1 MRGCDDPCMGTDE
14 LRCSIIT
21 APIAAIDRRALSQ
34 AWYSALH
41 RAGGKTVAA
50 QPPRAAGRAQGETP
64 IRARSPRTAEST
76 TGTGRPD
83 ATRRAN
89 AAPIRAGEP
98 MIDRRAPRSSLSR
111 CIERRFLD
119 PRANVRRA
127 TFELGAGGA
136 RVHVVLQSRGASV
149 RLVAFCAREQ
159 RDRVAR
165 ALAQARF
172 ALARHGI
179 ALDATTEERP

>member
-1 MRGCDDPCMGTDE
+1 MGTDE
-14 LRCSIIT
+14 LRFSIIT

-41 RAGGKTVAA
+41 RAGGAAAGA
-50 QPPRAAGRAQGETP
+50 QPLRYSGETQSQAP
-64 IRARSPRTAEST
+64 LRGRSLRSAESNT
-76 TGTGRPD
+76 LIARVD
-83 ATRRAN
+83 VARRSNAT
-89 AAPIRAGEP
+89 PIRAGEP

-119 PRANVRRA
+119 PRVCARRA

-136 RVHVVLQSRGASV
+136 RVHVVLQSSGASV
-149 RLVAFCAREQ
+149 RIVAFCAREQ

-165 ALAQARF
+165 ALAQARY
-172 ALARHGI
+172 ALARYGI
-179 ALDATTEERP
+179 ALDATTEETP